1 MPMVDT
7 TAQKRKRDEIEPTSI
22 IADVQGQKNSPKKRG
37 LELVRE
43 EGNEDVF
50 NYLMET
56 CYGAPLQRHVWL
68 QGLRTRQFQDVI
80 TSYDEALVLLLI
92 ENNLLLWKNMHS
104 SNTLK
109 LKEVTARPVYT
120 TARGKGVGWSKFGIL
135 RFNTLVAT
143 VEGQRKAKKMK
154 IQEAEFVARYKT
166 KKKGNRG
173 MPVGM
178 VLGMK
183 EIMENEVVPVFALP
197 KKRMEETG
205 GNGSEE
211 TGGNGSE

>member
-1 MPMVDT
+1 MPMLDT
-7 TAQKRKRDEIEPTSI
+7 ATQKRKRDEIEPTSV
-22 IADVQGQKNSPKKRG
+22 IASVQGKKTSPEKRG

-68 QGLRTRQFQDVI
+68 QGIRTKQLQDVI

-92 ENNLLLWKNMHS
+92 ENNLLLWQDMHL

-109 LKEVTARPVYT
+109 LKEVTTRPVYT

-143 VEGQRKAKKMK
+143 IEDQRKAKKMK

-166 KKKGNRG
+166 KKNGNRG

-178 VLGMK
+178 VLGLK
-183 EIMENEVVPVFALP
+183 EMMENEVVPVFALP

-205 GNGSEE
+205 GSGSE
-211 TGGNGSE
+211 